1 MRDKAEKIISNIQ
14 KVFRGDRGKIELCLI
29 ALLADGH
36 MLIEDIPGVGKTL
49 LARSL
54 ALSIKADFKRVQF
67 TSDLLPADI
76 TGVTIYSKE
85 KEAFIFKKGPIFTNI
100 LLADEINRAS
110 PKAQSA
116 LLEAMNERKV
126 TVDHRTYPLPR
137 PFFVIATQNPLEFY
151 GTFPLP
157 ESQLDRFLVR
167 IELGYP
173 SREEEKRMLFEQKE
187 KEPWDLIQ
195 PVVEKEEILE
205 MQREVKKVK
214 VEDSIADYILN
225 LIKATR
231 ESPYFLRGAS
241 PRASLMLMKASQ
253 ARAFLDGRDYVVPDD
268 VKKVFLPVIAHR
280 IYSKKELDRRNV
292 EKALLE
298 ILQKVEVPL

>member
-1 MRDKAEKIISNIQ
+1 MREKAEKIISNIQ
-14 KVFRGDRGKIELCLI
+14 KVFRGDREKIELCLI

-157 ESQLDRFLVR
+157 ESQLDRFLIR

-173 SREEEKRMLFEQKE
+173 PREEEKRMLFEQKE

-195 PVVEKEEILE
+195 PIVEKEEILE
-205 MQREVKKVK
+205 MQREVKKIK

-253 ARAFLDGRDYVVPDD
+253 ARAFLDGRSYVVPDD

-280 IYSKKELDRRNV
+280 IYSKRELDKTNV